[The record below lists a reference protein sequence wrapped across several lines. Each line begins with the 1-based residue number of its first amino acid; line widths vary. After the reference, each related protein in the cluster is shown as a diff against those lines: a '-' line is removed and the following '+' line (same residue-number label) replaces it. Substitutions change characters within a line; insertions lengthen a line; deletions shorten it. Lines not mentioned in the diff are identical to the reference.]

1 MFVLIWASFFLC
13 IRVSNAETGT
23 SQQCP
28 GEYCITLSETV
39 TAEAGLCVVIPCSFT
54 TADEFTPK
62 HIVWYKCKYTRCDYD
77 DEIIFHSNK
86 NNIRVQYGFEGR
98 VSLLEPDI
106 RQNDCSIIIN
116 DLKES
121 DSGSYRIRVNGELKR
136 REDGFASIQRTTVSV
151 EGLSQKPRVKIPTLT
166 EGQQATLTCVAPGL
180 CSGSVPEITWTWRG
194 AGGTE
199 SYITGNITSFRTK
212 NLTAFTQR
220 HISTLIFNSSAE
232 HHNTDV
238 TCKTRFTGEK
248 ITEGGSTLKVNYVK
262 EVNITGGTNVK
273 EGETLNLT
281 CSVESFPPS
290 LIMWS
295 KLGSDI
301 TLHND
306 TGSATFSIINAT
318 TEHSGQYVCTA
329 KHMNNTLQ
337 ENIDITVMYIRTPQI
352 IGNTIIKEGGA
363 LNLTCS
369 VESFPPSVIM
379 WSKLGSDITLHND
392 TGSATLY
399 IINATTG
406 HSGQYVCT
414 AKHMNNTLQEN
425 INITVM
431 YIRTPQ
437 ITGNTIIK
445 EGDVLNLTCSVESFP
460 PALIM
465 WRDLS
470 SKTNSKDS
478 GAYTALHN
486 DSGSATLVIQN
497 VTAKDSGQYTC
508 TATHPD
514 TTVTSSVSVI
524 VSWFSKIQDGS
535 GCVLQA
541 DVLTCVCISEGF
553 PLPTIKWPLLGNH
566 KEYAIKTTVSNHT
579 VNSTVSL
586 TVKNYGNSTVEC
598 VSNNEMGEA
607 KKNLMI
613 RSVSGTAAHSSVL
626 NVGYL
631 EIIIAFLIGVVLS
644 AVVCC
649 LIKKCS
655 RKKTKNSGNLD
666 ETLEMVT
673 SQDDPQHIYDG
684 QETQDNQSE
693 PQEEVED
700 ESVAAEKDMPEIS
713 GAPQEVEYA
722 DIDFSLLK
730 KNNKSERKQES
741 TKTEYAEIK
750 KAIKDKQEGEMVK
763 GEEEEMMTEMDL
775 KQSEPE
781 KEKEEDEP
789 VYSTVNDIINKI

>member
-1 MFVLIWASFFLC
+1 MFVLIWATFLLC
-13 IRVSNAETGT
+13 VCAETGT
-23 SQQCP
+23 SQQCV
-28 GEYCITLSETV
+28 GQYCITLSERL

-54 TADEFTPK
+54 TGFGFTPK
-62 HIVWYKCKYTRCDYD
+62 HIVWYKCIYSRCDYD
-77 DEIIFHSNK
+77 DEIIFHSK
-86 NNIRVQYGFEGR
+86 NNIHVQNGFEGR

-106 RQNDCSIIIN
+106 RQNNCSIIIN

-121 DSGSYRIRVNGELKR
+121 DSGSYRIRVNGER
-136 REDGFASIQRTTVSV
+136 NWRENGFASIQRTTVLV

-199 SYITGNITSFRTK
+199 SYITGNSTAFRTK

-220 HISTLIFNSSAE
+220 HISTLTFNSSAE
-232 HHNTDV
+232 HHNTNV
-238 TCKTRFTGEK
+238 TCKIRFTGK
-248 ITEGGSTLKVNYVK
+248 KTTEGDSTLKVNYIRTPQIIG
-262 EVNITGGTNVK
+262 NTIIK
-273 EGETLNLT
+273 EGDVLNLT

-306 TGSATFSIINAT
+306 TGSATLS
-318 TEHSGQYVCTA
+318 
-329 KHMNNTLQ
+329 
-337 ENIDITVMYIRTPQI
+337 
-352 IGNTIIKEGGA
+352 
-363 LNLTCS
+363 
-369 VESFPPSVIM
+369 
-379 WSKLGSDITLHND
+379 
-392 TGSATLY
+392 

-406 HSGQYVCT
+406 HSGQYICT

-470 SKTNSKDS
+470 SKANNKHS
-478 GAYTALHN
+478 GAYTNLHN
-486 DSGSATLVIQN
+486 DTGSATLVIQN
-497 VTAKDSGQYTC
+497 VTAEDSGQYIC

-524 VSWFSKIQDGS
+524 VSWFSKIQNGS

-541 DVLTCVCISEGF
+541 EVLTCVCISEGF
-553 PLPTIKWPLLGNH
+553 PLPTIKWPLLKNH
-566 KEYAIKTTVSNHT
+566 KEYSIKTTVSNHT

-586 TVKNYGNSTVEC
+586 NVKNYGNSTVEC
-598 VSNNEMGEA
+598 VSNNEKGEA

-613 RSVSGTAAHSSVL
+613 QSVSNTVAHSPVL
-626 NVGYL
+626 ILGYL

-684 QETQDNQSE
+684 QETQDNQSD

-700 ESVAAEKDMPEIS
+700 QGVAAEKDVPELS
-713 GAPQEVEYA
+713 SAPQEVEYA

-730 KNNKSERKQES
+730 RNSKSERKQES

-750 KAIKDKQEGEMVK
+750 KAIKGKWEDEMVT

-789 VYSTVNDIINKI
+789 VYSTVNDIIEKI

>member
-1 MFVLIWASFFLC
+1 MFVLIWAIFLLC
-13 IRVSNAETGT
+13 VCAETGT
-23 SQQCP
+23 SQQCS
-28 GEYCITLSETV
+28 GQYCITLSETL
-39 TAEAGLCVVIPCSFT
+39 TAEAGLCVVIPCSFAT
-54 TADEFTPK
+54 GFGFTPK
-62 HIVWYKCKYTRCDYD
+62 HIVWYKCEANSRCVYD
-77 DEIIFHSNK
+77 DEIIFHSK

-106 RQNDCSIIIN
+106 RQKNCSIIIN

-121 DSGSYRIRVNGELKR
+121 DSGLYRIRVNGEINW
-136 REDGFASIQRTTVSV
+136 REDGFTSIQKTTVSV

-180 CSGSVPEITWTWRG
+180 CSGSAPEITWTWRG

-199 SYITGNITSFRTK
+199 SYITGSSTSFRTK
-212 NLTAFTQR
+212 TLTAFTQR
-220 HISTLIFNSSAE
+220 HISTLTFNSSAE
-232 HHNTDV
+232 HHNTNV
-238 TCKTRFTGEK
+238 TCKIRFTGEK
-248 ITEGGSTLKVNYVK
+248 TTEEGSTLKVNYVK

-306 TGSATFSIINAT
+306 TGSATLS
-318 TEHSGQYVCTA
+318 
-329 KHMNNTLQ
+329 
-337 ENIDITVMYIRTPQI
+337 
-352 IGNTIIKEGGA
+352 
-363 LNLTCS
+363 
-369 VESFPPSVIM
+369 
-379 WSKLGSDITLHND
+379 
-392 TGSATLY
+392 

-414 AKHMNNTLQEN
+414 AKHINNTLQEN
-425 INITVM
+425 INITVI
-431 YIRTPQ
+431 YTRTPQ

-445 EGDVLNLTCSVESFP
+445 EGDVLNLTCSVDSFP

-470 SKTNSKDS
+470 SKTNSKDT
-478 GAYTALHN
+478 GAYTDLQN

-497 VTAKDSGQYTC
+497 VTAEDSGQYTC

-524 VSWFSKIQDGS
+524 VSWFSKIQDVS
-535 GCVLQA
+535 ECVLQA
-541 DVLTCVCISEGF
+541 EVLTCVCISEGF

-586 TVKNYGNSTVEC
+586 KVKNYGNSTVEC
-598 VSNNEMGEA
+598 VSNNEKGEA

-613 RSVSGTAAHSSVL
+613 RSVPDTVADSSVL

-684 QETQDNQSE
+684 QETQDNQSN

-700 ESVAAEKDMPEIS
+700 ESVAAEKDVPELS

-730 KNNKSERKQES
+730 RNSKSERKQER

-750 KAIKDKQEGEMVK
+750 KAIKDKQEDEMVK

-775 KQSEPE
+775 KQSELE

-789 VYSTVNDIINKI
+789 VYSTVNDVIDKI

>member
-1 MFVLIWASFFLC
+1 MFVLIWATILLSVC
-13 IRVSNAETGT
+13 AETVT
-23 SQQCP
+23 SQQCS
-28 GEYCITLSETV
+28 GQYCIALSETL
-39 TAEAGLCVVIPCSFT
+39 TAEAGLCVVIPCSFAT
-54 TADEFTPK
+54 GFGFTPK
-62 HIVWYKCKYTRCDYD
+62 HIVWYKCEAYSRCDYD
-77 DEIIFHSNK
+77 HQIIFHSK
-86 NNIRVQYGFEGR
+86 DNIHVQYGFEGR

-106 RQNDCSIIIN
+106 RQNNCSIIIN

-121 DSGSYRIRVNGELKR
+121 DSGLYRIRVNGELNR

-180 CSGSVPEITWTWRG
+180 CSGSVPEITWTWSG

-199 SYITGNITSFRTK
+199 SYITGSSTSFRTK
-212 NLTAFTQR
+212 TLTAFTQR
-220 HISTLIFNSSAE
+220 HISTLTFNSSAE
-232 HHNTDV
+232 HHNTNV
-238 TCKTRFTGEK
+238 TCKIRFAGEK
-248 ITEGGSTLKVNYVK
+248 ITEAGSTLKVNHVK

-273 EGETLNLT
+273 EGETLNLICSVESFPPSLIMWSKLGSDITLHNDTGSATLSIINATTEHSGQYVCTAKHMNNILQENINITVIYIRTPQIIGYTIIKEGDVLNLT

-306 TGSATFSIINAT
+306 TGSAT
-318 TEHSGQYVCTA
+318 
-329 KHMNNTLQ
+329 
-337 ENIDITVMYIRTPQI
+337 
-352 IGNTIIKEGGA
+352 
-363 LNLTCS
+363 
-369 VESFPPSVIM
+369 
-379 WSKLGSDITLHND
+379 
-392 TGSATLY
+392 LY
-399 IINATTG
+399 IINGTTG

-470 SKTNSKDS
+470 SKTNSKDT
-478 GAYTALHN
+478 GAYTDLQN

-497 VTAKDSGQYTC
+497 VTAEDSGYYTC

-524 VSWFSKIQDGS
+524 VSWFSKIQDVS
-535 GCVLQA
+535 ECVLQA
-541 DVLTCVCISEGF
+541 EVLTCVCISEGF

-586 TVKNYGNSTVEC
+586 KVKNYGNSTVEC
-598 VSNNEMGEA
+598 VSNNEKGEA

-613 RSVSGTAAHSSVL
+613 RSVSDTVADSSVL

-684 QETQDNQSE
+684 QETQDNQSN

-700 ESVAAEKDMPEIS
+700 ESVAAEKDVPEIS

-730 KNNKSERKQES
+730 RNSKSERKQES

-750 KAIKDKQEGEMVK
+750 KAIKDKQE
-763 GEEEEMMTEMDL
+763 EMMTEMDL
-775 KQSEPE
+775 KQSELE

-789 VYSTVNDIINKI
+789 VYSTVNDVIDKI

>member
-1 MFVLIWASFFLC
+1 MFVLIWATFLL
-13 IRVSNAETGT
+13 RVCAETGT
-23 SQQCP
+23 SQQCN
-28 GEYCITLSETV
+28 GEYCITLSERL

-54 TADEFTPK
+54 TGFGFTPK
-62 HIVWYKCKYTRCDYD
+62 HIVWYKCGPYTRCDYD
-77 DEIIFHSNK
+77 YEIIFHSK
-86 NNIRVQYGFEGR
+86 NNIPVRYGFEGR

-106 RQNDCSIIIN
+106 RQKNCSIIIN

-121 DSGSYRIRVNGELKR
+121 DSGSYRIRVNGELYR
-136 REDGFASIQRTTVSV
+136 REDGFASIQKTTVLV

-166 EGQQATLTCVAPGL
+166 EGQQASLTCVAPGL

-199 SYITGNITSFRTK
+199 SYITGNSTAFRTK

-220 HISTLIFNSSAE
+220 HISTLTFNSSAE
-232 HHNTDV
+232 HHNTNV
-238 TCKTRFTGEK
+238 TCKIRFTGGK
-248 ITEGGSTLKVNYVK
+248 TTEGDSTLKVNYIRTPQIIG
-262 EVNITGGTNVK
+262 NTIIK
-273 EGETLNLT
+273 EGDVLNLT

-306 TGSATFSIINAT
+306 TGSATLS
-318 TEHSGQYVCTA
+318 
-329 KHMNNTLQ
+329 
-337 ENIDITVMYIRTPQI
+337 
-352 IGNTIIKEGGA
+352 
-363 LNLTCS
+363 
-369 VESFPPSVIM
+369 
-379 WSKLGSDITLHND
+379 
-392 TGSATLY
+392 

-470 SKTNSKDS
+470 SKANNKHS
-478 GAYTALHN
+478 GAYTNLHN
-486 DSGSATLVIQN
+486 DTGSATLVIQN
-497 VTAKDSGQYTC
+497 VTAEDSGQYIC

-524 VSWFSKIQDGS
+524 VSWFSKIQNGS

-541 DVLTCVCISEGF
+541 EVLTCVCISEGF
-553 PLPTIKWPLLGNH
+553 PLPTIKWPLLKNH
-566 KEYAIKTTVSNHT
+566 KEYSIKTTVSNHT

-586 TVKNYGNSTVEC
+586 NVKNYGNSTVEC
-598 VSNNEMGEA
+598 VSNNEKGEA

-613 RSVSGTAAHSSVL
+613 QSVSNTVAHSPVL
-626 NVGYL
+626 ILGYL

-684 QETQDNQSE
+684 QETQDNQSD

-700 ESVAAEKDMPEIS
+700 EGVAAEKGVPELS
-713 GAPQEVEYA
+713 SAPQEVEYA

-730 KNNKSERKQES
+730 RNSKSERKQES

-750 KAIKDKQEGEMVK
+750 KAIKGKWEDEMVT

-789 VYSTVNDIINKI
+789 VYSTVNDIIEKISLG

>member
-13 IRVSNAETGT
+13 KRVSNAETVT
-23 SQQCP
+23 SQQCS
-28 GEYCITLSETV
+28 GQYCIALSETL
-39 TAEAGLCVVIPCSFT
+39 TAEAGLCVVIPCSFAT
-54 TADEFTPK
+54 GFGFTPK
-62 HIVWYKCKYTRCDYD
+62 HIVWYKCEAYSRCDYD
-77 DEIIFHSNK
+77 HQIIFHSK
-86 NNIRVQYGFEGR
+86 DNIHVQYGFEGR

-106 RQNDCSIIIN
+106 RQNNCSIIIN

-121 DSGSYRIRVNGELKR
+121 DSGLYRIRVNGELNR

-180 CSGSVPEITWTWRG
+180 CSGSVPEITWTWSG

-199 SYITGNITSFRTK
+199 SYITGSSTSFRTK
-212 NLTAFTQR
+212 TLTAFTQR
-220 HISTLIFNSSAE
+220 HISTLTFNSSAE
-232 HHNTDV
+232 HHNTNV
-238 TCKTRFTGEK
+238 TCKIRFAGEK
-248 ITEGGSTLKVNYVK
+248 ITEAGSTLKVNHIRTPQIIGYT
-262 EVNITGGTNVK
+262 IIK
-273 EGETLNLT
+273 EGDVLNLT

-306 TGSATFSIINAT
+306 TGSAT
-318 TEHSGQYVCTA
+318 
-329 KHMNNTLQ
+329 
-337 ENIDITVMYIRTPQI
+337 
-352 IGNTIIKEGGA
+352 
-363 LNLTCS
+363 
-369 VESFPPSVIM
+369 
-379 WSKLGSDITLHND
+379 
-392 TGSATLY
+392 LY
-399 IINATTG
+399 IINGTTG

-470 SKTNSKDS
+470 SKTNSKDT
-478 GAYTALHN
+478 GAYTDLQN

-497 VTAKDSGQYTC
+497 VTAEDSGYYTC

-524 VSWFSKIQDGS
+524 VSWFSKIQDVS
-535 GCVLQA
+535 ECVLQA
-541 DVLTCVCISEGF
+541 EVLTCVCISEGF

-586 TVKNYGNSTVEC
+586 KVKNYGNSTVEC
-598 VSNNEMGEA
+598 VSNNEKGEA

-613 RSVSGTAAHSSVL
+613 RSVSDTVADSSVL

-684 QETQDNQSE
+684 QETQDNQSN

-700 ESVAAEKDMPEIS
+700 ESVAAEKDVPEIS

-730 KNNKSERKQES
+730 RNSKSERKQES

-750 KAIKDKQEGEMVK
+750 KAIKDKQE
-763 GEEEEMMTEMDL
+763 EMMTEMDL
-775 KQSEPE
+775 KQSELE

-789 VYSTVNDIINKI
+789 VYSTVNDVIDKI

>member
-1 MFVLIWASFFLC
+1 MFVLIWATFLLC
-13 IRVSNAETGT
+13 VCAETGT
-23 SQQCP
+23 SQQCV
-28 GEYCITLSETV
+28 GQYCITLSERL

-54 TADEFTPK
+54 TGFGFTPK
-62 HIVWYKCKYTRCDYD
+62 HIVWYKCIYSRCDYD
-77 DEIIFHSNK
+77 DEIIFHSK
-86 NNIRVQYGFEGR
+86 NNIHVRYGFEGR

-106 RQNDCSIIIN
+106 RQNNCSIIIN

-121 DSGSYRIRVNGELKR
+121 DSGSYRIRVNGELNW
-136 REDGFASIQRTTVSV
+136 RENGFASIQRTTVLV

-199 SYITGNITSFRTK
+199 SYITGNSTDFRTK

-220 HISTLIFNSSAE
+220 HISTLTFNSSAE
-232 HHNTDV
+232 HHNTNV
-238 TCKTRFTGEK
+238 TCKIRFTGK
-248 ITEGGSTLKVNYVK
+248 KTTEGDSTLKVNYVK
-262 EVNITGGTNVK
+262 EVNVSGGTNVK
-273 EGETLNLT
+273 EGETLTLT

-306 TGSATFSIINAT
+306 TGSATLSIINAT
-318 TEHSGQYVCTA
+318 TGHSGQYICTV

-337 ENIDITVMYIRTPQI
+337 ENINITVIYIRTPQI
-352 IGNTIIKEGGA
+352 IGNTIIKEGDV

-369 VESFPPSVIM
+369 VESFPPSLIM
-379 WSKLGSDITLHND
+379 WSKLASDITLHND
-392 TGSATLY
+392 TGSATLS

-470 SKTNSKDS
+470 SKANNKHS
-478 GAYTALHN
+478 GAYTNLHN
-486 DSGSATLVIQN
+486 DTGSATLVIQN
-497 VTAKDSGQYTC
+497 VTAEDSGQYTC

-524 VSWFSKIQDGS
+524 VSWFSKIQNGS

-541 DVLTCVCISEGF
+541 EVLTCVCISEGF
-553 PLPTIKWPLLGNH
+553 PLPTIKWPLLKNH
-566 KEYAIKTTVSNHT
+566 KEYSIKTTVSNHT

-586 TVKNYGNSTVEC
+586 NVKNYGNSTVEC
-598 VSNNEMGEA
+598 VSNNEKGEA

-613 RSVSGTAAHSSVL
+613 QSVSNTVAHSPVL
-626 NVGYL
+626 ILGYL

-684 QETQDNQSE
+684 QETQDNQSD

-700 ESVAAEKDMPEIS
+700 EGVAAEKDVPELS
-713 GAPQEVEYA
+713 SAPQEVEYA

-730 KNNKSERKQES
+730 RNSKSERKQES

-750 KAIKDKQEGEMVK
+750 KAIKGKWEDEMVT

-789 VYSTVNDIINKI
+789 VYSTVNDIIEKISLG

>member
-1 MFVLIWASFFLC
+1 
-13 IRVSNAETGT
+13 
-23 SQQCP
+23 
-28 GEYCITLSETV
+28 
-39 TAEAGLCVVIPCSFT
+39 
-54 TADEFTPK
+54 
-62 HIVWYKCKYTRCDYD
+62 
-77 DEIIFHSNK
+77 
-86 NNIRVQYGFEGR
+86 
-98 VSLLEPDI
+98 
-106 RQNDCSIIIN
+106 
-116 DLKES
+116 
-121 DSGSYRIRVNGELKR
+121 
-136 REDGFASIQRTTVSV
+136 
-151 EGLSQKPRVKIPTLT
+151 
-166 EGQQATLTCVAPGL
+166 
-180 CSGSVPEITWTWRG
+180 
-194 AGGTE
+194 
-199 SYITGNITSFRTK
+199 
-212 NLTAFTQR
+212 
-220 HISTLIFNSSAE
+220 
-232 HHNTDV
+232 
-238 TCKTRFTGEK
+238 
-248 ITEGGSTLKVNYVK
+248 
-262 EVNITGGTNVK
+262 
-273 EGETLNLT
+273 
-281 CSVESFPPS
+281 
-290 LIMWS
+290 
-295 KLGSDI
+295 
-301 TLHND
+301 
-306 TGSATFSIINAT
+306 
-318 TEHSGQYVCTA
+318 
-329 KHMNNTLQ
+329 
-337 ENIDITVMYIRTPQI
+337 
-352 IGNTIIKEGGA
+352 
-363 LNLTCS
+363 
-369 VESFPPSVIM
+369 M

-399 IINATTG
+399 IINGNTG

-414 AKHMNNTLQEN
+414 AKYMNNTLQEN

-431 YIRTPQ
+431 YTRTPQ

-470 SKTNSKDS
+470 SKTNSKDT
-478 GAYTALHN
+478 GAYTDLQN

-497 VTAKDSGQYTC
+497 VTAEDSGQYTC

-524 VSWFSKIQDGS
+524 VSWFSKIQDVS
-535 GCVLQA
+535 ECVLQA
-541 DVLTCVCISEGF
+541 EVLTCVCISEGF

-586 TVKNYGNSTVEC
+586 KVKNYGNSTVEC
-598 VSNNEMGEA
+598 VSNNEKGEA

-613 RSVSGTAAHSSVL
+613 RSVFDTVADSSVL

-684 QETQDNQSE
+684 QETQDNQSN

-700 ESVAAEKDMPEIS
+700 ESVAAEKDVPELS

-730 KNNKSERKQES
+730 RNSKSERKQER
-741 TKTEYAEIK
+741 TKTDYAEIK
-750 KAIKDKQEGEMVK
+750 KAIKDKQEDEMVK

-775 KQSEPE
+775 KQSELE

-789 VYSTVNDIINKI
+789 VYSTVNDVIDKI

>member
-13 IRVSNAETGT
+13 KRVSNAETGT
-23 SQQCP
+23 SQQCI
-28 GEYCITLSETV
+28 GEYCITLSETL

-54 TADEFTPK
+54 TAVGFTPK
-62 HIVWYKCKYTRCDYD
+62 HIVWYKCEAYSSCIYD
-77 DEIIFHSNK
+77 DEIIFHSK

-106 RQNDCSIIIN
+106 RQNNCSIIIN

-121 DSGSYRIRVNGELKR
+121 DSGLYRIRVNGELNR
-136 REDGFASIQRTTVSV
+136 RGDGFASIQKTTVSV
-151 EGLSQKPRVKIPTLT
+151 EGLSQKPRVKLPTLT

-199 SYITGNITSFRTK
+199 SYITGSSTSFRTK
-212 NLTAFTQR
+212 TLTAFTQR
-220 HISTLIFNSSAE
+220 HISTLTFNSSAE
-232 HHNTDV
+232 HHNTNV
-238 TCKTRFTGEK
+238 TCKIRFTGEK
-248 ITEGGSTLKVNYVK
+248 TTEEGSTLKVNYVK

-273 EGETLNLT
+273 EGETLNLICSVESFPPSLIMWSKLGSDITLHNDTGSATLSIINATTEHSGQYVCTAKHMNNILQENINITVIYIRTPQIIGYTIIKEGDVLNLT

-306 TGSATFSIINAT
+306 TGSAT
-318 TEHSGQYVCTA
+318 
-329 KHMNNTLQ
+329 
-337 ENIDITVMYIRTPQI
+337 
-352 IGNTIIKEGGA
+352 
-363 LNLTCS
+363 
-369 VESFPPSVIM
+369 
-379 WSKLGSDITLHND
+379 
-392 TGSATLY
+392 LY
-399 IINATTG
+399 IINGTTG

-470 SKTNSKDS
+470 SKTNSKDT
-478 GAYTALHN
+478 GAYTDLQN

-497 VTAKDSGQYTC
+497 VTAEDSGYYTC

-524 VSWFSKIQDGS
+524 VSWFSKIQDVS
-535 GCVLQA
+535 ECVLQA
-541 DVLTCVCISEGF
+541 EVLTCVCISEGF

-586 TVKNYGNSTVEC
+586 KVKNYGNSTVEC
-598 VSNNEMGEA
+598 VSNNEKGEA

-613 RSVSGTAAHSSVL
+613 RSVSDTVADSSVL

-684 QETQDNQSE
+684 QETQDNQSN

-700 ESVAAEKDMPEIS
+700 ESVAAEKDVPEIS

-730 KNNKSERKQES
+730 RNSKSERKQES

-750 KAIKDKQEGEMVK
+750 KAIKDKQE
-763 GEEEEMMTEMDL
+763 EMMTEMDL
-775 KQSEPE
+775 KQSELE

-789 VYSTVNDIINKI
+789 VYSTVNDVIDKI

>member
-1 MFVLIWASFFLC
+1 MFVLIWAIFLLC
-13 IRVSNAETGT
+13 VCAETGT
-23 SQQCP
+23 SQQCS
-28 GEYCITLSETV
+28 GQYCITLSETL

-54 TADEFTPK
+54 TGFGFKPK
-62 HIVWYKCKYTRCDYD
+62 HIVWYKCEANSRCVYD
-77 DEIIFHSNK
+77 DEIIFHSK

-106 RQNDCSIIIN
+106 RQNNCSIIIN

-121 DSGSYRIRVNGELKR
+121 DSGLYRIRANGEINW
-136 REDGFASIQRTTVSV
+136 REDGFTSIQKTTVSV

-180 CSGSVPEITWTWRG
+180 CSGSAPEITWTWRG

-199 SYITGNITSFRTK
+199 SYITGNSTSFRTK
-212 NLTAFTQR
+212 TLTAFTQR
-220 HISTLIFNSSAE
+220 HISTLTFNSSAE
-232 HHNTDV
+232 HHNTNV
-238 TCKTRFTGEK
+238 TCKIRFTGEK
-248 ITEGGSTLKVNYVK
+248 TTEEGSTLKVNYVK

-306 TGSATFSIINAT
+306 TGSASLSIINAT
-318 TEHSGQYVCTA
+318 TGHSGQYVCTA

-352 IGNTIIKEGGA
+352 IGNTIIKEGDV

-369 VESFPPSVIM
+369 VESFPPSLIM

-392 TGSATLY
+392 TGSATLS

-425 INITVM
+425 IDITVM
-431 YIRTPQ
+431 YTRTPQ

-445 EGDVLNLTCSVESFP
+445 EGDVLNLTCSVDSFP

-470 SKTNSKDS
+470 SKTNSKDT
-478 GAYTALHN
+478 GAYTDLQN

-497 VTAKDSGQYTC
+497 VTAEDSGQYTC

-524 VSWFSKIQDGS
+524 VSWFSKIQDVS
-535 GCVLQA
+535 ECVLQA
-541 DVLTCVCISEGF
+541 EVLTCVCISEGF

-586 TVKNYGNSTVEC
+586 KVKNYGNSTVEC
-598 VSNNEMGEA
+598 VSNNEKGEA

-613 RSVSGTAAHSSVL
+613 RSVPDTVADSSVL

-684 QETQDNQSE
+684 QETQDNQSN

-700 ESVAAEKDMPEIS
+700 ESVAAEKDVPELS

-730 KNNKSERKQES
+730 RNSKSERKQER

-750 KAIKDKQEGEMVK
+750 KAIKDKQEDEMVK

-775 KQSEPE
+775 KQSELE

-789 VYSTVNDIINKI
+789 VYSTVNDVIDKI

>member
-1 MFVLIWASFFLC
+1 MFVLIWATFLLC
-13 IRVSNAETGT
+13 VCAET
-23 SQQCP
+23 
-28 GEYCITLSETV
+28 
-39 TAEAGLCVVIPCSFT
+39 
-54 TADEFTPK
+54 
-62 HIVWYKCKYTRCDYD
+62 
-77 DEIIFHSNK
+77 
-86 NNIRVQYGFEGR
+86 
-98 VSLLEPDI
+98 
-106 RQNDCSIIIN
+106 
-116 DLKES
+116 
-121 DSGSYRIRVNGELKR
+121 
-136 REDGFASIQRTTVSV
+136 
-151 EGLSQKPRVKIPTLT
+151 GLSQKPRVKIPTLT

-180 CSGSVPEITWTWRG
+180 CSGSAPEITWTWRG

-199 SYITGNITSFRTK
+199 SYITGSSTSFRTK
-212 NLTAFTQR
+212 TLTAFTQR
-220 HISTLIFNSSAE
+220 HISTLTFNSSAE
-232 HHNTDV
+232 HHNTNV
-238 TCKTRFTGEK
+238 TCKIRFTGEK

-306 TGSATFSIINAT
+306 TGSATLSIINAT
-318 TEHSGQYVCTA
+318 TGHSGQYVCTA

-337 ENIDITVMYIRTPQI
+337 ENINITVIYIRTPQI
-352 IGNTIIKEGGA
+352 IGNTIIKEGDV

-369 VESFPPSVIM
+369 VESFPPSLIM
-379 WSKLGSDITLHND
+379 WSKLGSDIILHND

-399 IINATTG
+399 IINGTTG

-460 PALIM
+460 PAVIM

-470 SKTNSKDS
+470 SKTNSKDT
-478 GAYTALHN
+478 GAYTDLQN

-497 VTAKDSGQYTC
+497 VTAEDSGQYTC

-524 VSWFSKIQDGS
+524 VSWFSKIQDVS
-535 GCVLQA
+535 ECVLQA
-541 DVLTCVCISEGF
+541 EVLTCVCISEGF

-586 TVKNYGNSTVEC
+586 KVKNHGNSTVEC
-598 VSNNEMGEA
+598 VSNNEKGEA

-613 RSVSGTAAHSSVL
+613 RSVSDTVADSSVL

-673 SQDDPQHIYDG
+673 SQDDPQVFMFIWLFFFFLHNYKVFNCA
-684 QETQDNQSE
+684 Q
-693 PQEEVED
+693 
-700 ESVAAEKDMPEIS
+700 IS
-713 GAPQEVEYA
+713 
-722 DIDFSLLK
+722 SLLK
-730 KNNKSERKQES
+730 YTYLVFWFS
-741 TKTEYAEIK
+741 I
-750 KAIKDKQEGEMVK
+750 
-763 GEEEEMMTEMDL
+763 
-775 KQSEPE
+775 
-781 KEKEEDEP
+781 
-789 VYSTVNDIINKI
+789 

>member
-1 MFVLIWASFFLC
+1 MFVLIWATFLLC
-13 IRVSNAETGT
+13 VCAETGT
-23 SQQCP
+23 SQQCV
-28 GEYCITLSETV
+28 GQYCITLSERL

-54 TADEFTPK
+54 TGFGFTPK
-62 HIVWYKCKYTRCDYD
+62 HIVWYKCIYSRCDYD
-77 DEIIFHSNK
+77 DEIIFHSK
-86 NNIRVQYGFEGR
+86 NNIHVRYGFEGR

-106 RQNDCSIIIN
+106 RQNNCSIIIN

-121 DSGSYRIRVNGELKR
+121 DSGSYRIRVNGELNW
-136 REDGFASIQRTTVSV
+136 RENGFASIQRTTVLV

-199 SYITGNITSFRTK
+199 SYITGNSTDFRTK

-220 HISTLIFNSSAE
+220 HISTLTFNSSAE
-232 HHNTDV
+232 HHNTNV
-238 TCKTRFTGEK
+238 TCKIRFTGK
-248 ITEGGSTLKVNYVK
+248 KTTEGDSTLKVNYVK
-262 EVNITGGTNVK
+262 EVNVTGGTNVK

-306 TGSATFSIINAT
+306 TGSATLS
-318 TEHSGQYVCTA
+318 
-329 KHMNNTLQ
+329 
-337 ENIDITVMYIRTPQI
+337 
-352 IGNTIIKEGGA
+352 
-363 LNLTCS
+363 
-369 VESFPPSVIM
+369 
-379 WSKLGSDITLHND
+379 
-392 TGSATLY
+392 

-406 HSGQYVCT
+406 HSGQYICT

-470 SKTNSKDS
+470 SKANNKHS
-478 GAYTALHN
+478 GAYTNLHN
-486 DSGSATLVIQN
+486 DTGSATLVIQN
-497 VTAKDSGQYTC
+497 VTAEDSGQYIC

-524 VSWFSKIQDGS
+524 VSWFSKIQNGS

-541 DVLTCVCISEGF
+541 EVLTCVCISEGF
-553 PLPTIKWPLLGNH
+553 PLPTIKWPLLKNH
-566 KEYAIKTTVSNHT
+566 KEYSIKTTVSNHT

-586 TVKNYGNSTVEC
+586 NVKNYGNSTVEC
-598 VSNNEMGEA
+598 VSNNEKGEA

-613 RSVSGTAAHSSVL
+613 QSVSNTVAHSPVL
-626 NVGYL
+626 ILGYL

-684 QETQDNQSE
+684 QETQDNQSD

-700 ESVAAEKDMPEIS
+700 QGVAAEKDVPELS
-713 GAPQEVEYA
+713 SAPQEVEYA

-730 KNNKSERKQES
+730 RNSKSERKQES

-750 KAIKDKQEGEMVK
+750 KAIKGKWEDEMVT

-789 VYSTVNDIINKI
+789 VYSTVNDIIEKI

>member
-431 YIRTPQ
+431 
-437 ITGNTIIK
+437 
-445 EGDVLNLTCSVESFP
+445 
-460 PALIM
+460 
-465 WRDLS
+465 
-470 SKTNSKDS
+470 
-478 GAYTALHN
+478 
-486 DSGSATLVIQN
+486 
-497 VTAKDSGQYTC
+497 
-508 TATHPD
+508 
-514 TTVTSSVSVI
+514 
-524 VSWFSKIQDGS
+524 WFSKIQDGS